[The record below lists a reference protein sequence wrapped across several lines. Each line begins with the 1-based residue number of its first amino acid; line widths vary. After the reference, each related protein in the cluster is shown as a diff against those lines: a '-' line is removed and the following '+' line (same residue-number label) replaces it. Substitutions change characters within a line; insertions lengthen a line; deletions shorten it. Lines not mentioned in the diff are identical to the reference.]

1 MNVELESK
9 NQTMKAKHLLMGI
22 AALLVAVG
30 LWLGRTTG
38 HTDASDKSNL
48 DVFVNKP
55 EGGPKPGQM
64 LRPPDPIRRF
74 RDLTPEER
82 VKLARRGPIGG

>member
-1 MNVELESK
+1 
-9 NQTMKAKHLLMGI
+9 MKAKHLLLGI

-38 HTDASDKSNL
+38 RTDASDKSSV

-55 EGGPKPGQM
+55 EGEPKPGQM
-64 LRPPDPIRRF
+64 LRPPDPTRRF